1 MPIDPRELRPPP
13 NLVEVVDSDRPCG
26 RCGYSLKGLPSNG
39 RCPECGYPISR
50 RARRGARR
58 FTDNLADAPLFYL
71 KTLALGAVLLAVC
84 SIVAGLA
91 FGALSHSGGPIAAA
105 IAGVAS

>member
-13 NLVEVVDSDRPCG
+13 TLVDLVDTDRPCG
-26 RCGYSLKGLPSNG
+26 RCGYSLKGLPGNG

-71 KTLALGAVLLAVC
+71 KTLAFGAVLLA
-84 SIVAGLA
+84 
-91 FGALSHSGGPIAAA
+91 AAA
-105 IAGVAS
+105 VGAAVWRLA